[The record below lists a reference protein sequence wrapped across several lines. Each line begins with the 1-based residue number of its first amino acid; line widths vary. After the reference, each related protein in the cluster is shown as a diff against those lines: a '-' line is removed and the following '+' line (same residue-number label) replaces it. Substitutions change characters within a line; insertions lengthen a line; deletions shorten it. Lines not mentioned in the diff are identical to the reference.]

1 MLKRI
6 FSSLAA
12 DFMGPFT
19 SINYICEIMLESKG
33 CIDKA
38 MLENNCIIMKNAAK
52 IASIKTKTFLD
63 LNMILNKTFMSM
75 MTTCRPVEMAQEI
88 AGVMDQHMKSRYVK
102 LDIKSKEFSVA
113 CDQNRVEQV
122 LLNMLSQAIN
132 SSVRQSTIEVSFMLV
147 QKETNK
153 KF

>member
-1 MLKRI
+1 
-6 FSSLAA
+6 
-12 DFMGPFT
+12 
-19 SINYICEIMLESKG
+19 
-33 CIDKA
+33 
-38 MLENNCIIMKNAAK
+38 
-52 IASIKTKTFLD
+52 
-63 LNMILNKTFMSM
+63 M
-75 MTTCRPVEMAQEI
+75 MTTFRPLEMAQEI
-88 AGVMDQHMKSRYVK
+88 AGVMDQHMISKDVK
-102 LDIKSKEFSVA
+102 LEIKSKDFSVT